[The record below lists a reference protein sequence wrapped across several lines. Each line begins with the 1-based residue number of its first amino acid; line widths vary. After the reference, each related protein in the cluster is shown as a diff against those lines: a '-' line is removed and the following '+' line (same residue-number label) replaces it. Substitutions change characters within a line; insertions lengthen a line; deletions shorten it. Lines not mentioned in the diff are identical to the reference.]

1 MIVTAALYNP
11 CSHRHRRQRAFGLAL
26 GLSCLGALLLAG
38 CAPFGTSQAER
49 AARLEYD
56 LNHSRRYA
64 YQNFLQSATTDYV
77 TLATQNPIYT
87 WDKWFPPAEW
97 PETTEYTISVDDVSG
112 GTVQATVSGP
122 SDFGGSKSLTFGM
135 VRSGLYWYIE
145 KLTLEGWPGAI
156 VD

>member
-1 MIVTAALYNP
+1 MSRGLQIVPILLT
-11 CSHRHRRQRAFGLAL
+11 
-26 GLSCLGALLLAG
+26 LSLLLG
-38 CAPFGTSQAER
+38 SCAPFGTSQAER
-49 AARLEYD
+49 AARFEYD
-56 LNHSRRYA
+56 LNHNRHFA
-64 YQNFLQSATTDYV
+64 YQNFIPSSTTAYDDLV
-77 TLATQNPIYT
+77 GLPLNET
-87 WDKWFPPAEW
+87 WNKWFPPAEY